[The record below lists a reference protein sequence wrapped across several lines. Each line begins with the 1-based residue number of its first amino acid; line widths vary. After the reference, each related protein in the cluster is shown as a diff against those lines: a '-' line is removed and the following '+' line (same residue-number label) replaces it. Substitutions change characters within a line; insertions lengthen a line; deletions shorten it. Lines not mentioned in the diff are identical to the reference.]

1 MKNRTAMNR
10 LVYSTD
16 AGRRCMTCGWPE
28 KECHCS
34 SALSAQSALSR
45 PPETVPA
52 KVTAKLRLENRS
64 SGKSV
69 TVVDGL
75 PNNPAFLESLAR
87 ELKKA
92 CGTGGHTAESSVELQ
107 GDQRER
113 LRELL
118 SEKGW
123 AVKG

>member
-1 MKNRTAMNR
+1 VTERGR
-10 LVYSTD
+10 PVYSTEK
-16 AGRRCMTCGWPE
+16 GRICPRCGWPADD
-28 KECHCS
+28 CHCS
-34 SALSAQSALSR
+34 SKLAASE
-45 PPETVPA
+45 ETVPA
-52 KVTAKLRLENRS
+52 KITARLRIDTRS

-75 PNNPAFLESLAR
+75 PRNQPFLESLAK

-92 CGTGGHTAESSVELQ
+92 CGTGGHAGDSFVELQ

-118 SEKGW
+118 ARKGW
-123 AVKG
+123 TAKG